1 MDYESAINELL
12 VINTVVLVSVFFM
25 LLSFKIQLNKKSA
38 PIILQ
43 AIISSYEII
52 ATGCMKFLFLSKVTY
67 NQVIIFARIPFFVA
81 YIIIFSLYFY
91 EEKTNKDKSNFMMVT
106 DVIMVFLNV
115 IALLSSILSLISVY

>member
-1 MDYESAINELL
+1 MDYESTINELL

-43 AIISSYEII
+43 VIISSYEII

-67 NQVIIFARIPFFVA
+67 NQVVIFARIPFFIA

-106 DVIMVFLNV
+106 DVITVLLNV
-115 IALLSSILSLISVY
+115 IALISSILSLISVY

>member
-1 MDYESAINELL
+1 MDYESTINELL
-12 VINTVVLVSVFFM
+12 VINTVVFVSVFFM

-43 AIISSYEII
+43 VIISSYEII

-67 NQVIIFARIPFFVA
+67 NQVIIFARIPFFIA

-106 DVIMVFLNV
+106 DVITVLLNV
-115 IALLSSILSLISVY
+115 IALISSILSLISVY